1 MSTSSS
7 LLVHNCTIFLP
18 WMLEIWWSMQRS
30 QYEGER
36 SSCWVT
42 NYIIANIIII
52 IIMIIIREMDK
63 TGNLLLPRLLSPL
76 SPLAVLLRSQRRH
89 LLLNLKRRVRASS
102 QSIFASLSASS
113 LSSSSTPRPSSL
125 SPFCAPSCFPPLPF
139 STEVVAWWWTHP
151 RLCTHST
158 SASSSCGCQGKRKLV
173 FCEDKKIYDT
183 CTRPHIGFGRR
194 LQNQCFHRPVHPRS
208 DQKFV

>member
-76 SPLAVLLRSQRRH
+76 SPLSVLLSPQRRH
-89 LLLNLKRRVRASS
+89 LLLNLRRTERATSRS
-102 QSIFASLSASS
+102 ILRSAIFASLIITFLRSF
-113 LSSSSTPRPSSL
+113 LFSSSSLLHWSLCMVMNSSSALYTFNFSFVIMWLSRKEGISSL
-125 SPFCAPSCFPPLPF
+125 Q
-139 STEVVAWWWTHP
+139 
-151 RLCTHST
+151 R
-158 SASSSCGCQGKRKLV
+158 
-173 FCEDKKIYDT
+173 
-183 CTRPHIGFGRR
+183 
-194 LQNQCFHRPVHPRS
+194 
-208 DQKFV
+208 